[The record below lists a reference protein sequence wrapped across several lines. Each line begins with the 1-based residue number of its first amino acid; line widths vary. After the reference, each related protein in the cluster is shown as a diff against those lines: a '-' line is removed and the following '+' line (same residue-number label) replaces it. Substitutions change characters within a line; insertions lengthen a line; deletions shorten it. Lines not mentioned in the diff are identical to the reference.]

1 MSNTFG
7 FSFMKPEH
15 REQPQGSPFKN
26 APSTPSWLGGRR
38 GSGLS
43 SMPISGFG
51 STEEGVGQGHSG
63 TQSKSPLVAQ
73 ASVLNYLK
81 NRTMR
86 TPATAMEI
94 ESATGVDLIGK
105 DAAVMELL
113 RANPKVE
120 IHNEDNGDKQVTF
133 EFFAKYNVT
142 NKQELLFLVN
152 RCTSG
157 VSNSELEDLYLNC
170 VDDIKEAI
178 QGGEV
183 IAVKHKEHN
192 TVLLY
197 RRGEK
202 FLTELSGT
210 VSIEPRSKVATT
222 TEPLSAELRRG
233 EAVRLD
239 KQWVRVSSEVGS
251 TTLRSLPPE
260 SVTADKDMSS
270 RNVYLYDF
278 GPEHLQLPLQSHY
291 LGTERW
297 EGRASTVSTLIH
309 SSITTSFEFS
319 YTDLISSSEG
329 CPTWLWAANEE
340 ALAR

>member
-15 REQPQGSPFKN
+15 REQTSGSLFKSST
-26 APSTPSWLGGRR
+26 STPSWLGGRS

-43 SMPISGFG
+43 TTLISGLG
-51 STEEGVGQGHSG
+51 SGEERGDQGHSG

-86 TPATAMEI
+86 TPVTAMEI
-94 ESATGVDLIGK
+94 ESATGVDLMGK
-105 DAAVMELL
+105 DVVVMELL

-120 IHNEDNGDKQVTF
+120 IHNEDNDDKQVTF

-157 VSNSELEDLYLNC
+157 VSNSELEDLYHNC
-170 VDDIKEAI
+170 VEDIKEAI

-183 IAVKHKEHN
+183 IAVKHKEYN

-197 RRGEK
+197 PREEK

-222 TEPLSAELRRG
+222 TEPLSVELRRG

-251 TTLRSLPPE
+251 NNLRSMPPE
-260 SVTADKDMSS
+260 SVTADRDMSS

-278 GPEHLQLPLQSHY
+278 GPEHLQLPFQSHY

-297 EGRASTVSTLIH
+297 EGRASIASALIH
-309 SSITTSFEFS
+309 SVITSFTL
-319 YTDLISSSEG
+319 YT
-329 CPTWLWAANEE
+329 
-340 ALAR
+340 